1 MKTIDIHGKP
11 YVEVNERIKYFR
23 EAYDHW
29 SLITEFVELTENR
42 CVMKATILDD
52 VGRVIATGT
61 AEELKGST
69 FINKTSYIEN
79 CETSAWGRALGN
91 LGIGI
96 DTSIA
101 SADEVHLAIKQHKEK
116 PKTKPKLD
124 NKKYEAM
131 VVAIGEGK
139 FDVVKQRMNNY
150 KLTNKQKTEL
160 DKHIEEQKEEINNTA
175 KQEKELQKTMVEPS
189 NEWDAIDKKFR
200 QYNNLT

>member
-101 SADEVHLAIKQHKEK
+101 SADEVNLAIEQHKEK

-124 NKKYEAM
+124 NKKYKAM
-131 VVAIGEGK
+131 IEAIGEGK

-150 KLTNKQKTEL
+150 KLTKQQQTEL
-160 DKHIEEQKEEINNTA
+160 DKYIENQKEEMNIA
-175 KQEKELQKTMVEPS
+175 IKQEKELDKMVGEL
-189 NEWDAIDKKFR
+189 AIDKAFR
-200 QYNNLT
+200 EYNNID